1 MAKKKSKQAPA
12 AGGGEGQNATPEN
25 DSQTQPQPTTSAEG
39 SKKSTKSPKTTS
51 STSSSQTLVI
61 CRNKHWRF
69 ISAFHGPWLQMPM
82 EILETIANVNYNTQR
97 PRPIDPA
104 VLFDMTKIRRLVDEA
119 TNLAVRAA
127 SDISSPIMTSVNGG
141 MPGASS
147 MSALGMG
154 GLGHGTKLSRE
165 RKFRMREQ
173 ASQKLSRAYRLDEI
187 ACSVATMQGSSPIEE
202 VAGLVLQRSPQDPDA
217 KYVHFFHEKI
227 PSRQLAE
234 STSLEA
240 LTEVI
245 SEKPSDGEALRT
257 RAIVR
262 TFKED
267 YEGAVQDLTHALSIS
282 RFHQPPHQKPGQQSE
297 TQESQQGRRR
307 HQDVSLADKDQP
319 TSLEGQLLFLRAT
332 AYLTMA
338 CKHVEDGIPPPP
350 EGNGHADAENLDGNP
365 VPEANGQ
372 NSPEPDA
379 EPGVDADADSASASA
394 LSASVRK
401 QAESRKLVKT
411 YAKRALRDFMTF
423 ISQLEYAP
431 NLPTVIAKDF
441 NDRVNLAA
449 HGVRNPRPTEA
460 TYSPEPYTIYSVAD
474 LFAAV
479 PPSDL
484 PSYPSEDIA
493 KPVKASDLPLTCEWT
508 TYHPL
513 LTEALHSLLL
523 CHCLVQTSPKE
534 LLRHT
539 YMVARLVR
547 QADGFPIFQ
556 ASRSQARSDWI
567 EVLRRAENQLELSAS
582 WETLCAPPPLPF
594 YYDTHLSKP
603 KPKISDEQRRQDQAF
618 LDAFDDEL
626 IEKEARAELQRLPIP
641 TNFPPAPA
649 YGAGMATHPGLR
661 RWSVEDGKDYPVLTD
676 RASAVSR
683 WLREAP
689 VVTGTT
695 RRKKRTKKSS
705 KAEGLGESVEKLGLG
720 DAAGEAA
727 EP

>member
-1 MAKKKSKQAPA
+1 
-12 AGGGEGQNATPEN
+12 
-25 DSQTQPQPTTSAEG
+25 
-39 SKKSTKSPKTTS
+39 
-51 STSSSQTLVI
+51 
-61 CRNKHWRF
+61 
-69 ISAFHGPWLQMPM
+69 MPM
-82 EILETIANVNYNTQR
+82 EILETIANVNYNTPR

-127 SDISSPIMTSVNGG
+127 SDISSPIMTNVNGG

-154 GLGHGTKLSRE
+154 LGHGSKLSRE

-245 SEKPSDGEALRT
+245 SEKPSEGEALRT

-267 YEGAVQDLTHALSIS
+267 YEGAVQDLTLALSIS
-282 RFHQPPHQKPGQQSE
+282 RFHQPPHQNPGEQSQ
-297 TQESQQGRRR
+297 TQEAQQGRRR
-307 HQDVSLADKDQP
+307 QDVVLADKDQP
-319 TSLEGQLLFLRAT
+319 ASLEGQLLFLRAT

-338 CKHVEDGIPPPP
+338 CQHVADGVPPAQ
-350 EGNGHADAENLDGNP
+350 EGNGHADADNSDGNP
-365 VPEANGQ
+365 VPEANGR
-372 NSPEPDA
+372 NSHGADAEPDA
-379 EPGVDADADSASASA
+379 DAGADPASASASQ
-394 LSASVRK
+394 SASVRK

-411 YAKRALRDFMTF
+411 YAKRALRDFMSF

-449 HGVRNPRPTEA
+449 HSVRNPRPSEA
-460 TYSPEPYTIYSVAD
+460 TYSLEPYTIYSIAD
-474 LFAAV
+474 LFASV
-479 PPSDL
+479 PPQDL
-484 PSYPSEDIA
+484 PPYPSEDTT
-493 KPVKASDLPLTCEWT
+493 KPVRASVMPPTCEWT
-508 TYHPL
+508 SYHPL

-523 CHCLVQTSPKE
+523 CHCLVQTSSKE

-556 ASRSQARSDWI
+556 ASRSQARADWI
-567 EVLRRAENQLELSAS
+567 EVLRRGENQLQLSAS
-582 WETLCAPPPLPF
+582 WDTLCAPPPLPF

-603 KPKISDEQRRQDQAF
+603 KPNISDQQRRQGQAF
-618 LDAFDDEL
+618 LDAFDSQRF
-626 IEKEARAELQRLPIP
+626 EKERRAAHDLLPIA
-641 TNFPPAPA
+641 TNIASNFAANLAANTTPAA
-649 YGAGMATHPGLR
+649 YGADIATHPSLK
-661 RWSVEDGKDYPVLTD
+661 RWSAEEGRDCPIVTE
-676 RASAVSR
+676 RAAAVSQ
-683 WLREAP
+683 WLCEAP

-695 RRKKRTKKSS
+695 RRKKRTKKPS
-705 KAEGLGESVEKLGLG
+705 KVEGLGDSVEKLRLQDAAG
-720 DAAGEAA
+720 DAA

>member
-12 AGGGEGQNATPEN
+12 ADAGPSGEGQQNATPEN
-25 DSQTQPQPTTSAEG
+25 DSQTQPQPATTTKESRT
-39 SKKSTKSPKTTS
+39 SKSPKTTS
-51 STSSSQTLVI
+51 STSSSQTLII

-82 EILETIANVNYNTQR
+82 EILETITNINYNTPR
-97 PRPIDPA
+97 PRPIAPA
-104 VLFDMTKIRRLVDEA
+104 VLFDVTKIRRLVDEA

-127 SDISSPIMTSVNGG
+127 SDISSPIMTNVNGG

-154 GLGHGTKLSRE
+154 GGHGSKLSRE

-173 ASQKLSRAYRLDEI
+173 ASQKLCRAYRLDEI

-202 VAGLVLQRSPQDPDA
+202 VAGLVLQRNPQDPDA

-227 PSRQLAE
+227 PSRQLVE
-234 STSLEA
+234 FTGLGA

-245 SEKPSDGEALRT
+245 SEKPSEAEALRT

-262 TFKED
+262 CMKDDF
-267 YEGAVQDLTHALSIS
+267 EGAAQDLTSALSVS
-282 RFHQPPHQKPGQQSE
+282 RFHQPPHQKHEQSQ
-297 TQESQQGRRR
+297 TQELTQGRRR
-307 HQDVSLADKDQP
+307 PQDVVLADKDQP

-332 AYLTMA
+332 AYLTLA
-338 CKHVEDGIPPPP
+338 HQQVAGGLPPAQ
-350 EGNGHADAENLDGNP
+350 EANGHADAENSDGNP
-365 VPEANGQ
+365 VPEANGRT
-372 NSPEPDA
+372 SPEADA
-379 EPGVDADADSASASA
+379 EPAADSAC
-394 LSASVRK
+394 K

-411 YAKRALRDFMTF
+411 YAKRSLRDFMSF
-423 ISQLEYAP
+423 ISVLEYAP

-449 HGVRNPRPTEA
+449 HGVRNPRPSEA
-460 TYSPEPYTIYSVAD
+460 TYSVEPYTVYSVAD

-479 PPSDL
+479 PPPDL
-484 PSYPSEDIA
+484 PPYPSEEIA
-493 KPVKASDLPLTCEWT
+493 KPGQASEMPPTCEWT

-523 CHCLVQTSPKE
+523 CHILVQTSPKE
-534 LLRHT
+534 LLRHI

-556 ASRSQARSDWI
+556 ASRSQARADWM
-567 EVLRRAENQLELSAS
+567 EVLRRNESHLKLSAS

-594 YYDTHLSKP
+594 YYDTPFKP
-603 KPKISDEQRRQDQAF
+603 KAKVSIEQRLQALQDQGF
-618 LDAFDDEL
+618 LDAFDDDQ
-626 IEKEARAELQRLPIP
+626 IEKERRAEQDRLPIA
-641 TNFPPAPA
+641 TNIPPGPA
-649 YGAGMATHPGLR
+649 YGAGPTTHPSLR
-661 RWSVEDGKDYPVLTD
+661 RWSAEEGRDIPVLTM
-676 RASAVSR
+676 RAAAVSR
-683 WLREAP
+683 WLCEAP
-689 VVTGTT
+689 AVTGTT
-695 RRKKRTKKSS
+695 RRKKRTKKPS
-705 KAEGLGESVEKLGLG
+705 KAGALGESVEKLRLEDAAG
-720 DAAGEAA
+720 DAA

>member
-12 AGGGEGQNATPEN
+12 DAGAGAGEGQNATLEN
-25 DSQTQPQPTTSAEG
+25 ASQTQPQPQPATTAGG
-39 SKKSTKSPKTTS
+39 SKKTSKSPKTTS
-51 STSSSQTLVI
+51 STSSSQTLII

-69 ISAFHGPWLQMPM
+69 ISAFHGPWLQMPI
-82 EILETIANVNYNTQR
+82 EILETIANVNYNTPR

-127 SDISSPIMTSVNGG
+127 SDISSPIMTNVNGG

-154 GLGHGTKLSRE
+154 GPGHGTKLSRE

-245 SEKPSDGEALRT
+245 SEKPSEGEALRT

-267 YEGAVQDLTHALSIS
+267 YEGAAQDLTHALSIS
-282 RFHQPPHQKPGQQSE
+282 RFHQPSHQKPGEQSQ
-297 TQESQQGRRR
+297 TQESNQGRRR
-307 HQDVSLADKDQP
+307 PQDVILADKDQP

-338 CKHVEDGIPPPP
+338 CQHVADGIPPAQ
-350 EGNGHADAENLDGNP
+350 EANGHADADNSDGNP
-365 VPEANGQ
+365 DPEANGR
-372 NSPEPDA
+372 NSPDADA
-379 EPGVDADADSASASA
+379 EPDADADADAEAS
-394 LSASVRK
+394 LRK
-401 QAESRKLVKT
+401 QTESRKLVKT
-411 YAKRALRDFMTF
+411 YAKRALRDFMSF

-449 HGVRNPRPTEA
+449 HGVRNPRPSEA
-460 TYSPEPYTIYSVAD
+460 TYSLEPYTTYSIAD

-479 PPSDL
+479 PPPDL
-484 PSYPSEDIA
+484 PPYPSEEIT
-493 KPVKASDLPLTCEWT
+493 KPGQASDMPLTCEWT

-523 CHCLVQTSPKE
+523 CHILVQTSPKE

-556 ASRSQARSDWI
+556 ASRSQARSDWM
-567 EVLRRAENQLELSAS
+567 EVLRRTESQLKLSAS

-594 YYDTHLSKP
+594 YYDTHLAKSKA
-603 KPKISDEQRRQDQAF
+603 KISDEQLRQGQAF

-626 IEKEARAELQRLPIP
+626 IEKEMGAEQDRLPIA
-641 TNFPPAPA
+641 TNIPPAPV
-649 YGAGMATHPGLR
+649 YGAGLTTHPSLR
-661 RWSVEDGKDYPVLTD
+661 RWSVEDGKDYPILTE
-676 RASAVSR
+676 RAAAVSQ

-695 RRKKRTKKSS
+695 RRKKRIKKPS
-705 KAEGLGESVEKLGLG
+705 KAGALGDSVEKLRLEDATG
-720 DAAGEAA
+720 DAA

>member
-1 MAKKKSKQAPA
+1 
-12 AGGGEGQNATPEN
+12 
-25 DSQTQPQPTTSAEG
+25 
-39 SKKSTKSPKTTS
+39 
-51 STSSSQTLVI
+51 
-61 CRNKHWRF
+61 
-69 ISAFHGPWLQMPM
+69 MPI
-82 EILETIANVNYNTQR
+82 EILETIANVNYNTPR

-127 SDISSPIMTSVNGG
+127 SDISSPIMTNVNGG

-154 GLGHGTKLSRE
+154 GPGHGTKLSRE

-245 SEKPSDGEALRT
+245 SEKPSEGEALRT

-267 YEGAVQDLTHALSIS
+267 YEGAAQDLTHALSIS
-282 RFHQPPHQKPGQQSE
+282 RFHQPSHQKPGQQSQ
-297 TQESQQGRRR
+297 TQESIQGRRR
-307 HQDVSLADKDQP
+307 PQDVILADKDQP

-338 CKHVEDGIPPPP
+338 CQHVADGIPPAQ
-350 EGNGHADAENLDGNP
+350 EANGHADADNSDGNP
-365 VPEANGQ
+365 VPEANGR
-372 NSPEPDA
+372 NSPDA
-379 EPGVDADADSASASA
+379 EAEPDADADAEAS
-394 LSASVRK
+394 LRK
-401 QAESRKLVKT
+401 QTESRKLVKT
-411 YAKRALRDFMTF
+411 YAKRALRDFMSF

-449 HGVRNPRPTEA
+449 HGVRNPRPSEA
-460 TYSPEPYTIYSVAD
+460 TYSLEPYTIYSIAD

-479 PPSDL
+479 PPPDL
-484 PSYPSEDIA
+484 PPYPSEEIT
-493 KPVKASDLPLTCEWT
+493 KPGKTSDMPLTCEWT

-523 CHCLVQTSPKE
+523 CHILVQTSPKE

-556 ASRSQARSDWI
+556 ASRSQARSDWM
-567 EVLRRAENQLELSAS
+567 EVLRRTESQLQLSAS

-594 YYDTHLSKP
+594 YYDTHLTKSKA
-603 KPKISDEQRRQDQAF
+603 KISDEQRRQGQAF
-618 LDAFDDEL
+618 LDALDDEL
-626 IEKEARAELQRLPIP
+626 IEKEMRAEQDRLPIA
-641 TNFPPAPA
+641 TNIPPAPV
-649 YGAGMATHPGLR
+649 YGAGLTTHPSLR
-661 RWSVEDGKDYPVLTD
+661 RWSVEDGKDYPILTE
-676 RASAVSR
+676 RAAAVSQ

-705 KAEGLGESVEKLGLG
+705 KSGALGDSVEKLRLEDPAG
-720 DAAGEAA
+720 DAA

>member
-1 MAKKKSKQAPA
+1 
-12 AGGGEGQNATPEN
+12 
-25 DSQTQPQPTTSAEG
+25 
-39 SKKSTKSPKTTS
+39 
-51 STSSSQTLVI
+51 
-61 CRNKHWRF
+61 
-69 ISAFHGPWLQMPM
+69 MPI
-82 EILETIANVNYNTQR
+82 EILETIANVNYNTPR
-97 PRPIDPA
+97 PRPINPA

-127 SDISSPIMTSVNGG
+127 SDISSPIMTNVNGG

-154 GLGHGTKLSRE
+154 GPGHGSKLSRE

-245 SEKPSDGEALRT
+245 SEKPSEGEALRT

-267 YEGAVQDLTHALSIS
+267 YEGAVQDLTLALSIS
-282 RFHQPPHQKPGQQSE
+282 RFHQPPHPKTGQQSQ

-307 HQDVSLADKDQP
+307 PQDVVLADKDQP

-338 CKHVEDGIPPPP
+338 CRHVADGIPPAQ
-350 EGNGHADAENLDGNP
+350 ESNGHADADTSGGNP
-365 VPEANGQ
+365 VPEANGR
-372 NSPEPDA
+372 NSP
-379 EPGVDADADSASASA
+379 DADAELEVDAGADSAAV
-394 LSASVRK
+394 SASVSASGRK

-411 YAKRALRDFMTF
+411 YAKRALRDFMSF
-423 ISQLEYAP
+423 LSQLEYAP
-431 NLPTVIAKDF
+431 RLPTVIAKDF

-449 HGVRNPRPTEA
+449 HGVRNPRPSET
-460 TYSPEPYTIYSVAD
+460 TYPLEPYAIYSIAD

-479 PPSDL
+479 PPPDL
-484 PSYPSEDIA
+484 PPYPSEDTTT
-493 KPVKASDLPLTCEWT
+493 KPGQASAMPQTCEWT
-508 TYHPL
+508 SYHPL

-556 ASRSQARSDWI
+556 ASRSQARADWI
-567 EVLRRAENQLELSAS
+567 EVLRRAEAQLPLSAF

-594 YYDTHLSKP
+594 YYDTHLTKP
-603 KPKISDEQRRQDQAF
+603 KTKVSDEQRRQDQAF
-618 LDAFDDEL
+618 LDAFDGER
-626 IEKEARAELQRLPIP
+626 IEKERRAEQDRLPIA
-641 TNFPPAPA
+641 TNISSV
-649 YGAGMATHPGLR
+649 YGAGIATHPSLK
-661 RWSVEDGKDYPVLTD
+661 RWSVEDGKDYPIVTE
-676 RASAVSR
+676 RAASVSQ

-695 RRKKRTKKSS
+695 RRKKRTKKPS
-705 KAEGLGESVEKLGLG
+705 KAEGLDDSVEKLRLQ
-720 DAAGEAA
+720 DVPEDAA

>member
-1 MAKKKSKQAPA
+1 
-12 AGGGEGQNATPEN
+12 
-25 DSQTQPQPTTSAEG
+25 
-39 SKKSTKSPKTTS
+39 
-51 STSSSQTLVI
+51 
-61 CRNKHWRF
+61 
-69 ISAFHGPWLQMPM
+69 MPI
-82 EILETIANVNYNTQR
+82 EILETIANVNYNTLR

-154 GLGHGTKLSRE
+154 GLGHGSKLSRE

-202 VAGLVLQRSPQDPDA
+202 VASLVLQRSPQDPDA

-240 LTEVI
+240 LTQVI

-262 TFKED
+262 SFKSD
-267 YEGAVQDLTHALSIS
+267 HEGAAQDLTLALSMS
-282 RFHQPPHQKPGQQSE
+282 RFHQPPHQKSGQRLQN
-297 TQESQQGRRR
+297 QESQQGRRR
-307 HQDVSLADKDQP
+307 QDVVLADKDQP

-338 CKHVEDGIPPPP
+338 CQHVAGGIPPAQ
-350 EGNGHADAENLDGNP
+350 ESNGHADAESNL
-365 VPEANGQ
+365 VPEANGR
-372 NSPEPDA
+372 NSP
-379 EPGVDADADSASASA
+379 DADADAADAEADLESASTSP
-394 LSASVRK
+394 SVSVRK
-401 QAESRKLVKT
+401 QTESRKLVKT
-411 YAKRALRDFMTF
+411 YAKRALRDYMSF

-441 NDRVNLAA
+441 NDRVNFAA
-449 HGVRNPRPTEA
+449 HGVRNPRPSEA
-460 TYSPEPYTIYSVAD
+460 TYSLEPYTIYSVAD

-479 PPSDL
+479 PPPDL
-484 PSYPSEDIA
+484 PPYPSQDVA
-493 KPVKASDLPLTCEWT
+493 KPGQASALPQTCEWT

-556 ASRSQARSDWI
+556 ASRSQARADWI
-567 EVLRRAENQLELSAS
+567 EVLRQAENQLQLSAS

-594 YYDTHLSKP
+594 YYDTHPPGSRPRPTKATDEQVRQNQDILNAFSNG
-603 KPKISDEQRRQDQAF
+603 SDE
-618 LDAFDDEL
+618 LDDKEKRVEL
-626 IEKEARAELQRLPIP
+626 GRLPAPPSSIP
-641 TNFPPAPA
+641 
-649 YGAGMATHPGLR
+649 YGTGISTHPSLR
-661 RWSVEDGKDYPVLTD
+661 RWSVEDGKEYPIVTQ
-676 RASAVSR
+676 RAAAVSQ

-695 RRKKRTKKSS
+695 RRKKRTKKPN
-705 KAEGLGESVEKLGLG
+705 KAEEGLGDSVEKLRLE
-720 DAAGEAA
+720 DAEDAA

>member
-1 MAKKKSKQAPA
+1 
-12 AGGGEGQNATPEN
+12 
-25 DSQTQPQPTTSAEG
+25 
-39 SKKSTKSPKTTS
+39 
-51 STSSSQTLVI
+51 
-61 CRNKHWRF
+61 
-69 ISAFHGPWLQMPM
+69 MPI
-82 EILETIANVNYNTQR
+82 EILEAIANVNYNTPR

-127 SDISSPIMTSVNGG
+127 SDISSPIMTNVNGG

-147 MSALGMG
+147 ISALGLG
-154 GLGHGTKLSRE
+154 GGHGTKLSRE

-234 STSLEA
+234 STSLET

-245 SEKPSDGEALRT
+245 SEKPSEGEALRT

-267 YEGAVQDLTHALSIS
+267 HEGAAQDLTSALSIS
-282 RFHQPPHQKPGQQSE
+282 RFHQPHQSGQQLQA
-297 TQESQQGRRR
+297 QESNQGRRR
-307 HQDVSLADKDQP
+307 QDVVLADKDQP

-338 CKHVEDGIPPPP
+338 CKHVADGIPPAQEANGQADADNS
-350 EGNGHADAENLDGNP
+350 EGNT
-365 VPEANGQ
+365 VPEANGR
-372 NSPEPDA
+372 NSHDA
-379 EPGVDADADSASASA
+379 EAKPDADAEAS
-394 LSASVRK
+394 LHK

-411 YAKRALRDFMTF
+411 YAKRALRDFMSF
-423 ISQLEYAP
+423 VSNLEYAP

-449 HGVRNPRPTEA
+449 HGVRNPRPSEA
-460 TYSPEPYTIYSVAD
+460 TYSLEPYTIYSIAD

-484 PSYPSEDIA
+484 PPYPSEEIA
-493 KPVKASDLPLTCEWT
+493 KAGKASEMPLTCEWT
-508 TYHPL
+508 SYHPL

-523 CHCLVQTSPKE
+523 CHVLVQTSPKE

-556 ASRSQARSDWI
+556 ASRSQARSDWM
-567 EVLRRAENQLELSAS
+567 EVLRRTESQLQLSAS

-594 YYDTHLSKP
+594 YYDTNLAKSKV
-603 KPKISDEQRRQDQAF
+603 KITDEARRQGQIF
-618 LDAFDDEL
+618 LNAFDDEL
-626 IEKEARAELQRLPIP
+626 VEKELQAVQEGL
-641 TNFPPAPA
+641 NLPPAPV
-649 YGAGMATHPGLR
+649 YGAGLTTHPSLR
-661 RWSVEDGKDYPVLTD
+661 RWSVEDGKDYPVLTE
-676 RASAVSR
+676 RAAAVSQ

-705 KAEGLGESVEKLGLG
+705 KAGALGDSVEKLHLE
-720 DAAGEAA
+720 DAAVDAA

>member
-12 AGGGEGQNATPEN
+12 SSGEGQNATPEN
-25 DSQTQPQPTTSAEG
+25 DSQTQPQPTTSAGG
-39 SKKSTKSPKTTS
+39 SKKSTRSPKTTS
-51 STSSSQTLVI
+51 STSSSQTLII

-69 ISAFHGPWLQMPM
+69 ISAFHGPWLQMPI

-127 SDISSPIMTSVNGG
+127 SDISSPIMTNVNGG

-154 GLGHGTKLSRE
+154 GPGHGTKLSRE

-245 SEKPSDGEALRT
+245 SAKPSEGEALRT

-267 YEGAVQDLTHALSIS
+267 YEGAVQDLTLALSIS
-282 RFHQPPHQKPGQQSE
+282 RFRQPPHQKPGQQSQ

-307 HQDVSLADKDQP
+307 QDVSLADKDQP

-338 CKHVEDGIPPPP
+338 CQHVADGIPPPP
-350 EGNGHADAENLDGNP
+350 KEANGHADAENLDGNP

-411 YAKRALRDFMTF
+411 YAKRALRDFMSF

-460 TYSPEPYTIYSVAD
+460 TYSLEPYTIYSVAD

-484 PSYPSEDIA
+484 PPYPSQDIT
-493 KPVKASDLPLTCEWT
+493 KPGKASDLPLTCEWT

-567 EVLRRAENQLELSAS
+567 EVLRRAENQLQLSAS

-603 KPKISDEQRRQDQAF
+603 KAKISDEQRRQDQAF

-626 IEKEARAELQRLPIP
+626 IEKETRAELERLPIP
-641 TNFPPAPA
+641 TNLPSAPA
-649 YGAGMATHPGLR
+649 YGAGMSTHPGLR
-661 RWSVEDGKDYPVLTD
+661 RWSVEDGKDYPILTE
-676 RASAVSR
+676 RASAVSQ

-695 RRKKRTKKSS
+695 RRKKRTKKPS
-705 KAEGLGESVEKLGLG
+705 KAEGLGESVEKLGLE